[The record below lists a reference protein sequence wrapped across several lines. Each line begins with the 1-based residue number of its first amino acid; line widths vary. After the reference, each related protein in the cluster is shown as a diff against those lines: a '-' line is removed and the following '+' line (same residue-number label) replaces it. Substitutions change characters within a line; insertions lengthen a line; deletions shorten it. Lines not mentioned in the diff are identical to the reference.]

1 MALSNS
7 AVAHC
12 WAHGRNGNGG
22 SLYSNDGV
30 LRSYGTVIGKL
41 YESKKGEF
49 CIIDINRFSS
59 TTSKHQGDMCSA
71 CSHLK
76 RFFIPNQYSHRNQ
89 TGTLWEEELAYWFMA
104 AQYIEILNYKD
115 TNKFN
120 DNVSLRH
127 YNDALEYLNWTG
139 GSVSKLL
146 RTTNKNWVIKCR
158 VHNIC
163 RTKKEISA
171 IKKMIRAIQNG
182 VTGSE
187 LVDVVCGSGTWAD
200 YKERTAGARKN
211 AFVADFKRKYGLYS
225 ITYKEIQQHINCDD
239 FDEWIEL
246 VKVEGE
252 KKRKQLDAISD
263 ELRKIKY
270 KLGFYDC
277 DWNGIRTNVGLERL
291 RELASLE
298 DKFEAKRI
306 LYHEGYINSV
316 GRWYNNKLFFGGNV
330 LLRVVGNHVETSKN
344 IKLSFEEC
352 KRIWRLVSLW
362 HENSRDFTSDNVACD
377 LSGYGWKISAYRN
390 DLLYSGCHTIAYP
403 EMEYIARKL
412 NFIA

>member
-1 MALSNS
+1 MVLSNS
-7 AVAHC
+7 EVAHR
-12 WAHGRNGNGG
+12 WAHGRDGNGS
-22 SLYSNDGV
+22 SLYSDNGD

-49 CIIDINRFSS
+49 CIIDTSRFSS
-59 TTSKHQGDMCSA
+59 TTSKHQSDMTSA
-71 CSHLK
+71 CSHIK
-76 RFFIPNQYSHRNQ
+76 HFILPHQYSGYNQ
-89 TGTLWEEELAYWFMA
+89 SGYLWKENLAYYYMV
-104 AQYIEILNYKD
+104 AQYLKIQEYKS
-115 TNKFN
+115 TTKFN
-120 DNVSLRH
+120 DNVSLSD
-127 YNDALEYLNWTG
+127 YSYALEYLSLTG

-146 RTTNKNWVIKCR
+146 RTTFKEWYYKCGDGTKCRNKNDV
-158 VHNIC
+158 
-163 RTKKEISA
+163 SG

-187 LVDVVCGSGTWAD
+187 LVDVVCGEGTWAD

-211 AFVADFKRKYGLYS
+211 SFVADFKRKYGLYS

-270 KLGFYDC
+270 KLGLYDC
-277 DWNGIRTNVGLERL
+277 DWDGIRANVGLERL

-298 DKFEAKRI
+298 DEFEVKRI